1 MTELS
6 ASSRRGVVVAP
17 HFLAAEVGAAILKE
31 GGNAIEAAV
40 AAAAAIAPAYPH
52 MNHLGGDGFW
62 LVREPSGR
70 IHCIEAAGYAGEK
83 ATIDFYRGQG
93 CDAVPERGPL
103 AALTVPGAVGGW
115 QFALEVSKAL
125 GGKVPLARLLEA
137 AISIARQGSPVG
149 KSMVARFAS
158 PRAAKIEAPG
168 FRETFLID
176 GKPPK
181 FGDTLKPGRLAATLE
196 HLAKAGLDDFYR
208 GDVGREIAADLERIG
223 SPITRRDL
231 ERFRALSREP
241 IQVRLQSGTV
251 YSSPAPTQGLTT
263 LLILG
268 IAEKLGHAKAES
280 FEFLHAL
287 IEATKRATRIRT
299 RVVTDYDHMKEDLQV
314 YLAPEALEKEARKID
329 SHKAA
334 PWPAPAGEG
343 DTIWLGAVDA
353 SGLAVSYIQS
363 LYFEFGSGCVLPST
377 GIVMQNRGYAFS
389 LDPKAL
395 NPLQPGRRPFHTLCP
410 ALAELSDGRIL
421 SFGTMGGDGQ
431 PQTNATVY
439 ARHIGHGAPIG
450 EAIDRPRFIL
460 GRTWGTEVTNLRVES
475 RFSPEIV
482 MALRKAGHDIEVLA
496 EDYAE
501 VMGHAGGV
509 EIDLKGNIE
518 GAHDRR
524 ADGGAAAA

>member
-6 ASSRRGVVVAP
+6 AKSRRGVVVVP
-17 HFLAAEVGAAILKE
+17 HFLAAEAGAAILRE

-40 AAAAAIAPAYPH
+40 AAAAAIVPSYPH

-70 IHCIEAAGYAGEK
+70 IHYIEAAGYAGEK
-83 ATIDFYRGQG
+83 ATIGFYRERGL
-93 CDAVPERGPL
+93 DAVPERGPL

-115 QFALEVSKAL
+115 QLVLEASKAL
-125 GGKVPLARLLEA
+125 GGKMPLARLLEA
-137 AISIARQGSPVG
+137 AISIARKGSPVG

-158 PRAAKIEAPG
+158 PRAARIDAPG
-168 FRETFLID
+168 FKETYLID
-176 GKPPK
+176 GKAPK
-181 FGDTLKPGRLAATLE
+181 LGDTLKTGRLAETFE
-196 HLAKAGLDDFYR
+196 HLARAGLDDFYR
-208 GDVGREIAADLERIG
+208 GDIGREIAADLEKI
-223 SPITRRDL
+223 SCPVTRRDL
-231 ERFRALSREP
+231 EQFRAVLREP
-241 IQVRLQSGTV
+241 ISVKSKSGTI
-251 YSSPAPTQGLTT
+251 YSSPAPTQGITT

-268 IAEKLGHAKAES
+268 IAERLGHPKAES
-280 FEFLHAL
+280 FEFLHGL
-287 IEATKRATRIRT
+287 IEAAKRATRIRT
-299 RVVTDYDHMKEDLQV
+299 RVVTDYDDMKEDLQA
-314 YLAPEALEKEARKID
+314 YLTPEALEREAKKINPRKA
-329 SHKAA
+329 S
-334 PWPAPAGEG
+334 PWPTPPGEG

-363 LYFEFGSGCVLPST
+363 LYFEFGSGCALPST

-395 NPLQPGRRPFHTLCP
+395 NPLAPGRRPFHTLCP

-439 ARHIGHGAPIG
+439 ARHVDHRIPVG

-460 GRTWGTEVTNLRVES
+460 GKTWGTEVTNLRVES
-475 RFSPEIV
+475 RFSPEV
-482 MALRKAGHDIEVLA
+482 VEALRRAGHDIEVLS
-496 EDYAE
+496 EGYAE
-501 VMGHAGGV
+501 IMGHAGGV
-509 EIDLKGNIE
+509 EIDTKGNIE

-524 ADGGAAAA
+524 SDGGAAAA

>member
-6 ASSRRGVVVAP
+6 ANSRRGVVVAP
-17 HFLAAEVGAAILKE
+17 HFLAAEAGAAILKE

-62 LVREPSGR
+62 LIREPSGR

-93 CDAVPERGPL
+93 LDAVPERGPL
-103 AALTVPGAVGGW
+103 AALTVPGAVAGW
-115 QFALEVSKAL
+115 QFVLEISKVL

-137 AISIARQGSPVG
+137 SISIAKKGSPVG
-149 KSMVARFAS
+149 RSMMARFAS

-168 FRETFLID
+168 FKETFLID

-181 FGDTLKPGRLAATLE
+181 FGDTLKPGRLAVTLE

-208 GDVGREIAADLERIG
+208 GDIGREIAADLARIG
-223 SPITRRDL
+223 SPVTRSDL
-231 ERFRALSREP
+231 ERFRALAREP
-241 IQVRLQSGTV
+241 IRVQLKSGTV
-251 YSSPAPTQGLTT
+251 YSSPAPTQGITT

-268 IAEKLGHAKAES
+268 IAEKLGHARAES

-299 RVVTDYDHMKEDLQV
+299 RVVTDHDHMKEDLQA

-329 SHKAA
+329 PHKAA

-439 ARHIGHGAPIG
+439 ARHIGHQVPIG

-475 RFSPEIV
+475 RFPPEV
-482 MALRKAGHDIEVLA
+482 VEALRKAGHDIEVLP

-501 VMGHAGGV
+501 IMGHAGGV
-509 EIDLKGNIE
+509 EINLKGNIE